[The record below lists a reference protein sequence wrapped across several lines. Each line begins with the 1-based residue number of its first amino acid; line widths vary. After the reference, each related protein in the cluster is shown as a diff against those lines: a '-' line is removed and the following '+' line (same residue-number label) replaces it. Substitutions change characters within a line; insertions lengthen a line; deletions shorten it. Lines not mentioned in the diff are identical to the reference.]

1 MKWIDRRGRR
11 ICLSGLRHDE
21 YGLLQIRP
29 ELVESFVDIGANCG
43 VMSRLALRL
52 FPRAHVYAVEPTPQT
67 YDCLVE
73 NLADD
78 RCTTLR
84 AALGNGKEFGRH
96 AARTS
101 VAVLYEPLSTADPV
115 PSYRLPGLLNHFGVN
130 PETAIIKIDAEGA
143 EEWLLD
149 HRTTRAAIRKCV
161 AVVGELHRGER
172 PTMLPFINWG
182 ASFSYTHLFSYRPGR
197 KQIMASFSM
206 VRKDAIIPPPWL
218 DLIEELR

>member
-1 MKWIDRRGRR
+1 MKWVDRRGRR
-11 ICLSGLRHDE
+11 ICLSGLRQDE

-52 FPRAHVYAVEPTPQT
+52 FPNAHVYAVEPTPKT
-67 YDCLVE
+67 YDYLVE

-84 AALGNGKEFGRH
+84 AALGNGKQFGRH

-101 VAVLYEPLSTADPV
+101 VAVLYEPTSTEDAV
-115 PSYRLPGLLNHFGVN
+115 PSYRLPGLLRQFGIS
-130 PETAIIKIDAEGA
+130 PEGAVIKIDVEGA
-143 EEWLLD
+143 EEWLLN
-149 HRTTRAAIRKCV
+149 HRTTRAAIRKSV

-172 PTMLPFINWG
+172 KTMLEFINWAG
-182 ASFSYTHLFSYRPGR
+182 QFWNTHLFSYRPGK
-197 KQIMASFSM
+197 KQIMAGFSL
-206 VRKDAIIPPPWL
+206 VRKDALVPPPWL
-218 DLIEELR
+218 DLIKELR